1 MMKDCLQFLIE
12 PAKNLKIR
20 IKESR
25 KKVKHE
31 KKEPLLESQL
41 FIMDLAREL
50 NRLCQKSDVLAHI
63 WTCEDVWPPNLCREF
78 IMEWSA
84 TLENKQR
91 SLLISPPPERR
102 DWRGHLLSM
111 LEQGGQGGEHDMGLH
126 RCIIM
131 DWVREQK
138 AKYQHGVWPGEP
150 VLMVLDDLEFQWRR
164 GRLSH
169 LRSAMELV
177 IWAVRAQS
185 AEKETIPR
193 LWLAHKQRNQN
204 IDATR
209 YVPHALWNWICDA
222 AEEVTLD
229 PETAN
234 PDLVISD
241 DNKRMRC
248 GYEKRDMADC
258 RRRFNGWWC
267 ALGSEGFSAG
277 RHYWEVEVGDRD
289 WRLGVARASA
299 LRHGYRSL
307 NTESGYLTLRL
318 ERGQELKALTVP
330 YTSLPPDLPLPRKV
344 GVYLDYE
351 GGQLSFYDVE
361 RRAHLY
367 SYTDT
372 FSEKLYPVFGTVEVV
387 RDMVIREA
395 RAREPCFC
403 PGPCLW
409 S

>member
-1 MMKDCLQFLIE
+1 M
-12 PAKNLKIR
+12 
-20 IKESR
+20 
-25 KKVKHE
+25 
-31 KKEPLLESQL
+31 
-41 FIMDLAREL
+41 
-50 NRLCQKSDVLAHI
+50 
-63 WTCEDVWPPNLCREF
+63 
-78 IMEWSA
+78 
-84 TLENKQR
+84 
-91 SLLISPPPERR
+91 
-102 DWRGHLLSM
+102 
-111 LEQGGQGGEHDMGLH
+111 
-126 RCIIM
+126 
-131 DWVREQK
+131 
-138 AKYQHGVWPGEP
+138 
-150 VLMVLDDLEFQWRR
+150 
-164 GRLSH
+164 
-169 LRSAMELV
+169 
-177 IWAVRAQS
+177 
-185 AEKETIPR
+185 
-193 LWLAHKQRNQN
+193 
-204 IDATR
+204 
-209 YVPHALWNWICDA
+209 
-222 AEEVTLD
+222 TLD